1 MSTISEVEEII
12 EDLKESESRDV
23 CDVFCMEEGSELRD
37 AVINTFI
44 ESINSNSEPKVEE
57 LVLLLKQN
65 GIDASEIDE
74 NVEVLEDDFPRSIL
88 FYASEKDDP
97 DVDTIKLLKKHG
109 FAFKYKLATSHPA
122 DSVELIQKAK
132 ENLKLC
138 CPTRRS
144 KSKKR
149 RTTGS
154 KRSKNKSKNKSKK
167 RVIMG

>member
-57 LVLLLKQN
+57 LVLLLKEN

-97 DVDTIKLLKKHG
+97 DVATIKLLKKHG
-109 FAFKYKLATSHPA
+109 FAFKYKLATSRPA
-122 DSVELIQKAK
+122 DSLELIQKAK

-144 KSKKR
+144 KSKSKR

-154 KRSKNKSKNKSKK
+154 KSKSKRSKSK
-167 RVIMG
+167 RVTME